1 MEPANLIVL
10 RRPRTD
16 PDEVALV
23 DIDAAIE
30 LVRSGAAL
38 RVRLAGLAEAAG
50 LASAALA
57 RAQAAGVDFAVDRHG
72 AAMTLTFG
80 PRLQHS

>member
-10 RRPRTD
+10 PRPRTD
-16 PDEVALV
+16 PDEVVLV
-23 DIDAAIE
+23 HVDAAIE
-30 LVRSGAAL
+30 MVRCGAAL
-38 RVRLAGLAEAAG
+38 RVRLAGLAEATE

-57 RAQAAGVDFAVDRHG
+57 RAQAAGVPLAVDRHG

-80 PRLQHS
+80 PRQKRS

>member
-38 RVRLAGLAEAAG
+38 RVRLAGLAGAAG